1 MLQYWVCVWKLRFW
15 NSQNQKIH
23 PLSMWAQLSCWM
35 HDQQGSCQRPH
46 LHFLSEETK
55 RPVRLLL
62 EHAESTAPKDKES
75 EGTVREVWW
84 EKTADELNVQDWRVL
99 AHRKQGEEREDKG
112 KQGGEEEGQVQEL
125 RWECERDRG
134 GRSEGVEGVEILRV
148 IKYDT

>member
-75 EGTVREVWW
+75 EGIVREVRL
-84 EKTADELNVQDWRVL
+84 EKTANERNIQDRRVL
-99 AHRKQGEEREDKG
+99 AHWEQGEEREDKG
-112 KQGGEEEGQVQEL
+112 EQGGEKEGQVQEL
-125 RWECERDRG
+125 RRECERDWDR
-134 GRSEGVEGVEILRV
+134 RPESVEGVEVLRV